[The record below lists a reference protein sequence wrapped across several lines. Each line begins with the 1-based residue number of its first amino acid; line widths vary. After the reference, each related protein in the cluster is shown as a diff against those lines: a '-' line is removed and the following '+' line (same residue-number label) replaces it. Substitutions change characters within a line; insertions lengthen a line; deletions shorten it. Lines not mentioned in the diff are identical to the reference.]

1 MSGHLY
7 VETARPKVNLTLRVL
22 GRRPDGYHALESL
35 VAFAD
40 GLGDRVA
47 LDCGEPRGIAVSGP
61 FAGGIAGANLCD
73 TVMELVA
80 QAAASHPL
88 RLGHVDL
95 EKNLPV
101 AAGIGGGSADAGALL
116 RALQRANPDL
126 SGVVDWQAIAA
137 RLGAD
142 VPVCLCNRAAWM
154 TGIGEHL
161 MPVASLPPLPAVLIN
176 PQVLVPAD
184 KTAQV
189 FRALRAG
196 PLDESSAAANRNPP
210 AIASADALIALIDGG
225 NNLEAAARSVVPAIG
240 DVLSALRALPECRV
254 AAMSG
259 AGPTCFGV
267 FADRAAQASAL
278 EYLVKSKPDW
288 WTAEAMLG

>member
-22 GRRPDGYHALESL
+22 GRRADGYHALESL

-40 GLGDRVA
+40 GLGDRVV
-47 LDCGEPRGIAVSGP
+47 LDCGELRGIAVSGP

-80 QAAASHPL
+80 QAAAGHPL
-88 RLGHVDL
+88 RLGHVHL

-126 SGVVDWQAIAA
+126 LDVVDWQAIAA

-142 VPVCLCNRAAWM
+142 VPVCLLNQAAWM

-161 MPVASLPPLPAVLIN
+161 TPLATLPELGAVLVN
-176 PQVLVPAD
+176 PQVPVPGD

-196 PLDESSAAANRNPP
+196 PLDESSAPTQVPP
-210 AIASADALIALIDGG
+210 AIANADALIALIDGG
-225 NNLEAAARSVVPAIG
+225 NDLEAAARAVIPAIG
-240 DVLSALRALPECRV
+240 DVLSALRAMPGCRV

-267 FADRAAQASAL
+267 FADPEAAAEDLARRH
-278 EYLVKSKPDW
+278 PAW
-288 WTAEAMLG
+288 WVRPAKLS